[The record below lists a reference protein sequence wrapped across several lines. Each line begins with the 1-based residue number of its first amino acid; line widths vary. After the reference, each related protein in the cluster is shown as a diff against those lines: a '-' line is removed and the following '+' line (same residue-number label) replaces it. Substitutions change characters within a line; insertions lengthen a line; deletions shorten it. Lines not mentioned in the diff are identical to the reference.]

1 MPTEKEI
8 DRLAQIVWAYHL
20 MHQPLQKSDAIFVLC
35 SYDIRVARYGAELF
49 LDGWAPLLIFSG
61 NVGALTEGMFAR
73 SEAEAFGRIAIE
85 MGVPAANI
93 LLETEATNTGE
104 NVKLT
109 RTLLEARGLAPERF
123 ILVQKPFMERRT
135 AATFMANWPGKPFV
149 VTSPSIAYADY
160 PTERFSKTHMINV
173 MLGDLQRIR
182 EYPKL
187 GYQVEQEIPADVW
200 DAFEQL
206 VAWGYD
212 KHLIQQA

>member
-1 MPTEKEI
+1 MPTEAKI
-8 DRLAQIVWAYHL
+8 DQRAQTVWDYHL
-20 MHQPLQKSDAIFVLC
+20 MHQPLKKSDAIFVLC
-35 SYDIRVARYGAELF
+35 SYDIRVAEYAAELF

-61 NVGALTEGMFAR
+61 HVGALTSGMFAH
-73 SEAEAFGRIAIE
+73 SEAEAFAEIAIG

-109 RTLLEARGLAPERF
+109 RALLGERGLAPESF

-135 AATFMANWPGKPFV
+135 YATFMANWPDMPFV
-149 VTSPSIAYADY
+149 VTSPPISYADY
-160 PTERFSKTHMINV
+160 PTEQFDKTHMINV

-187 GYQVEQEIPADVW
+187 GYQIEQKIPEARVGR
-200 DAFEQL
+200 F
-206 VAWGYD
+206 
-212 KHLIQQA
+212 